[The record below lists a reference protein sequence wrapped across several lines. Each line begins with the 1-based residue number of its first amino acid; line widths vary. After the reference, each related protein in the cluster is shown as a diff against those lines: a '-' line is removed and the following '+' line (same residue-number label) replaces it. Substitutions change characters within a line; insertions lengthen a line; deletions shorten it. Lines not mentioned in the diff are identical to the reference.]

1 MQAADRI
8 RNVALVGHRG
18 SGKTSLHEA
27 LLHEAGATTRL
38 GSVADGTTVSD
49 SDDDEKA
56 RGMSI
61 SASLASFD
69 WRDVKVNLIDT
80 PGEPSFIAD
89 ALGALRVCESAVF
102 VVNGVLGVEVGTQ
115 RLWQRAQELGVARLI
130 YVNMLDRER
139 AAFFRVLEALKD
151 AFGPHVVATEIPIGS
166 EHNTRGVIDLV
177 DMKAYEYADGVCTE
191 VPIPDDLAD
200 VAQEYREKLMD
211 EVAENSESL
220 MERYLEGEEISHEEI
235 VTALEDGTD
244 HGHIFPVTCGVATT
258 RLGSNRL
265 LDAIVDDLPSPV
277 QHGGLQL
284 DGMRLE
290 PDADG
295 EMFSYV
301 FKTRADPY
309 AGRINLFRVYQ
320 GTVTHDTQVLN
331 TRTHHKERI
340 GQLLVPQGKD
350 VKQAEAFGPGDIG
363 AVAKL
368 KETRAGDWLAARDE
382 PLQMPSIK
390 LPAPVMAF
398 AMEPKSKGD
407 EDKVFTALRRLQ
419 EEDPTI
425 DLHRDMQTGEQIV
438 AGLSQIHVEVIV
450 ERMRARFGAEVTLKP
465 PRVPYQETIRTGAK
479 AHGRHKKQTG
489 GRGQFGDC
497 HIEIE
502 PLAGGD
508 FEFVNAIKGGVI
520 PTGFIPAVE
529 KGVLDA
535 MSTGT
540 VAGYPVKG
548 VRVRLFDG
556 SYHSVDSSEMA
567 FKLAGSLAMKQ
578 ALAQAGAVL
587 LEPIMLL
594 TASVP
599 DESVGDVM
607 GDLSSRRG
615 RPLGTEAVGG
625 MTEVKAEV
633 PMAEILTYA
642 PDLRSLTGGQGE
654 YTMEFLRYEEVPAH
668 LAQKVVEKAQEEEEV
683 RAASGLATLQRR
695 GPQPGHTHQPVRHRV
710 RRLRAHAAAGRAR
723 RDLPGRRLAARG
735 VRPVHGAGAAR
746 GLDPRVGRRRARAA
760 AHAPRRARAVA
771 ARAPAGAPRACPR
784 RAGGHGRGRRGRAA
798 RGRRDAASA
807 APPAPR
813 ARGAHQR
820 RPQDAARAGGLQR
833 LRPHAHGRRRGALAR
848 RPGRLRPAADRPPER
863 GLDHGDVGAQLVP
876 LRDRSLGRGRRR
888 AARRPGRRAVGAD
901 ARGAGSQRRGGR
913 ARRATSHVNT

>member
-1 MQAADRI
+1 MPHAADRI

-49 SDDDEKA
+49 ADEDEKS

-61 SASLASFD
+61 SASLASFE
-69 WRDVKVNLIDT
+69 WRDTKVNLLDT

-89 ALGALRVCESAVF
+89 ALGALRVCESAIF
-102 VVNGVLGVEVGTQ
+102 VVNGVMGVEVSTQ
-115 RLWQRAQELGVARLI
+115 RLWQRAQELGVARLV

-139 AAFFRVLEALKD
+139 ADFFRALDSLKT

-166 EHNTRGVIDLV
+166 EHEVRGVIDLV
-177 DMKAYEYADGVCTE
+177 DMQAYEYAQDGCRE
-191 VPIPDDLAD
+191 IPIPDDMAD
-200 VAQEYREKLMD
+200 QAQEYREKLMD
-211 EVAENSESL
+211 EVAENSEAL

-258 RLGSNRL
+258 CLAANRL

-277 QHGGLQL
+277 QHGGLEV
-284 DGMRLE
+284 DGTTLE
-290 PDADG
+290 PDPSG
-295 EMFSYV
+295 EMFAYV
-301 FKTRADPY
+301 FKTRADPF

-320 GTVTHDTQVLN
+320 GTMTHDTQVLN
-331 TRTHHKERI
+331 TRTHNKERI
-340 GQLLVPQGKD
+340 GQLLVPRGKD
-350 VKQAEAFGPGDIG
+350 VTQTDSFGPGDIG

-368 KETRAGDWLAARDE
+368 KETRAGDWLAARDQ
-382 PLQMPSIK
+382 PISMPSIK

-398 AMEPKSKGD
+398 AIEPKAKGD

-425 DLHRDMQTGEQIV
+425 DLHRDPQTGEQIV
-438 AGLSQIHVEVIV
+438 AGLSQIHVEVII
-450 ERMRARFGAEVTLKP
+450 ERMRSRFGAEVLLHP
-465 PRVPYQETIRTGAK
+465 PRVPYQETIRGSAK

-502 PLAGGD
+502 PLADGD

-535 MSTGT
+535 MAHGP

-548 VRVRLFDG
+548 VRVRLYDG
-556 SYHSVDSSEMA
+556 SYHTVDSSEMA
-567 FKLAGSLAMKQ
+567 FRLAGSLAMKE
-578 ALAQAGAVL
+578 ALSQSSPVL
-587 LEPIMLL
+587 LEPIMLV

-625 MTEVKAEV
+625 MTDVTAEV
-633 PMAEILTYA
+633 PMAEMLSYA
-642 PDLRSLTGGQGE
+642 PDLRSITGGQGE
-654 YTMEFLRYEEVPAH
+654 YTLEFLRYEEIPAH
-668 LAQKVVEKAQEEEEV
+668 LAQKVAEKAREEEE
-683 RAASGLATLQRR
+683 
-695 GPQPGHTHQPVRHRV
+695 
-710 RRLRAHAAAGRAR
+710 
-723 RDLPGRRLAARG
+723 
-735 VRPVHGAGAAR
+735 
-746 GLDPRVGRRRARAA
+746 
-760 AHAPRRARAVA
+760 AVKA
-771 ARAPAGAPRACPR
+771 
-784 RAGGHGRGRRGRAA
+784 
-798 RGRRDAASA
+798 
-807 APPAPR
+807 
-813 ARGAHQR
+813 
-820 RPQDAARAGGLQR
+820 
-833 LRPHAHGRRRGALAR
+833 
-848 RPGRLRPAADRPPER
+848 
-863 GLDHGDVGAQLVP
+863 
-876 LRDRSLGRGRRR
+876 
-888 AARRPGRRAVGAD
+888 
-901 ARGAGSQRRGGR
+901 
-913 ARRATSHVNT
+913 